1 MQILESAFSSLFV
14 LFFLGVCVCVFGG
27 GGGEGGV
34 FNNELYLQYVSAIT
48 MISLLDSQIRMIIDK
63 FGRAAVRNAWHDP
76 NQVTEHVLNG
86 YTKAT

>member
-1 MQILESAFSSLFV
+1 MQILESPFSSLFV
-14 LFFLGVCVCVFGG
+14 LFFGVCVCVFGG
-27 GGGEGGV
+27 GRGEGGV

-63 FGRAAVRNAWHDP
+63 FGRGAVRIAWHDP

-86 YTKAT
+86 YTKVT